1 MGVAMEDELERIFKE
16 AEDKVGEWNDASAW
30 LDRHGV
36 PKDMSLEARIAWLFN
51 GSKEEVA

>member
-1 MGVAMEDELERIFKE
+1 MEDELERIFKE
-16 AEDKVGEWNDASAW
+16 ADEKVGEWNDASAW

-51 GSKEEVA
+51 GKEAA